1 MYVSD
6 VVYKEKVVSAITITS
21 TVITASLEAV
31 SVYLRILNNKI
42 QCLVCFHNQN
52 HAST

>member
-21 TVITASLEAV
+21 TVITASTASLEAV
-31 SVYLRILNNKI
+31 SVYLRDLK
-42 QCLVCFHNQN
+42 
-52 HAST
+52 